1 MADCQCLG
9 GCPFFN
15 DRMQGMDETAGLF
28 KKKYCQGNS
37 ADCARFMVFSKL
49 GKPAVPADL
58 FPNQAERARSIIA
71 AA

>member
-15 DRMQGMDETAGLF
+15 DKMQGMDGTASLF
-28 KKKYCQGNS
+28 KRKYCQGSS
-37 ADCARFMVFSKL
+37 ANCARFMIFSKL

-58 FPNQAERARSIIA
+58 FPNQIDRARAILA
-71 AA
+71 TA